1 VNILDRL
8 HDEFFELLVGLDE
21 ASRQELA
28 RFAKER
34 GASDEQ
40 VRQIQAGGI
49 QPGLTLGGAH
59 AADVARVVQRVL
71 FRQGA
76 ASLTLR
82 VRRPP
87 LDEAGHVEI
96 EALEVEQPPRPERPS
111 GGADG
116 SPGPPESGPR
126 AEGSPGVRPT
136 P

>member
-1 VNILDRL
+1 VSIFDRL
-8 HDEFFELLVGLDE
+8 HDEFFELVFGLDE
-21 ASRQELA
+21 ASRRELA
-28 RFAKER
+28 DFARER
-34 GASDEQ
+34 GASEEQ
-40 VRQIQAGGI
+40 VWQIRAGGI
-49 QPGLTLGGAH
+49 HPGLTLGGAH
-59 AADVARVVQRVL
+59 AGDVARVVERVL

-76 ASLTLR
+76 ASLLLR

-96 EALEVEQPPRPERPS
+96 EVLEVEQPQPDRPG

-126 AEGSPGVRPT
+126 AEGSPGARPT

>member
-1 VNILDRL
+1 VSIFDRL
-8 HDEFFELLVGLDE
+8 HDEFFDLIFGLDE

-28 RFAKER
+28 RFARER

-59 AADVARVVQRVL
+59 AADVTRVVERVL

-76 ASLTLR
+76 ASLLLR
-82 VRRPP
+82 IRRPP

-96 EALEVEQPPRPERPS
+96 EVLEVKQPPQPERPD

-116 SPGPPESGPR
+116 SPGPPESEPR
-126 AEGSPGVRPT
+126 AEGLPGVRPT